1 MTKEELGKLKL
12 NELKE
17 LAKTEDVKISGLK
30 KEDII
35 AMFME
40 KYAEEQ
46 KKEKKTAKK
55 KTTRKTKTEKAAE
68 AEKEET
74 AEEKTDN
81 IPEKAEEVPEKAKEQ
96 TESAEE
102 AKQPEETDTVENKEV
117 RIIGKK
123 SEPDLKVD
131 GILTVMEDGYG
142 FIRGENFETGDDNVF
157 VSPTFIKKFRLRTGD
172 RISGKKRLPKDNE
185 RYGALIYIDKINLLD
200 TDMIRSRVSFEDL
213 TPIFPNERV
222 KLERQGESL
231 SMRVMDLIT
240 PIGKG
245 QRGLIVSPPKAG
257 KTTILK
263 DIALSILRSCPKAHL
278 IILLIDERPEEVT
291 DIKEIVRGDNVM
303 IVYST
308 FDEQPTKHKFV
319 SEMTIEHA
327 KRLVEAG
334 EDVFILLDS
343 ITRLSRAYNLT
354 EASSGKTL
362 SGGLDPNALYMPK
375 RFFGAARN
383 TRERGSLTILATAL
397 VETGSKMDD
406 VIYEEFKGTGNME
419 LILSRKLQE
428 RRLFP
433 AIDIAKSG
441 TRREDLL
448 LTQEEQQAVN
458 IIRRDLMNYYRD
470 DSIDGLIEL
479 FVRTK
484 DNASLVQVINRNKGF

>member
-1 MTKEELGKLKL
+1 MVIMTKEELEKLKL
-12 NELKE
+12 NELKQ
-17 LAKTEDVKISGLK
+17 LAKEKDIKVTGLK
-30 KEDII
+30 KEEII
-35 AMFME
+35 E
-40 KYAEEQ
+40 LLAE
-46 KKEKKTAKK
+46 
-55 KTTRKTKTEKAAE
+55 
-68 AEKEET
+68 
-74 AEEKTDN
+74 
-81 IPEKAEEVPEKAKEQ
+81 
-96 TESAEE
+96 
-102 AKQPEETDTVENKEV
+102 ENKEPEEMIEEPKEESSEI

-123 SEPDLKVD
+123 SPDPSVSIS

-172 RISGKKRLPKDNE
+172 HIIGKKREAKDNE
-185 RYGALIYIDKINLLD
+185 RYGALIYIDKINYLD
-200 TDMIRSRVSFEDL
+200 TDMIRSRVFFEDL
-213 TPIFPNERV
+213 TPVFPDERV
-222 KLERQGESL
+222 RLERQGESL
-231 SMRVMDLIT
+231 SMRVMDLIA

-245 QRGLIVSPPKAG
+245 QRGLIVSPPKAV

-278 IILLIDERPEEVT
+278 IVLLIDERPEEVT
-291 DIKEIVRGDNVM
+291 DIKEIVKGDRVM

-375 RFFGAARN
+375 RFFGAARK
-383 TRERGSLTILATAL
+383 TKERGSLTILATAL
-397 VETGSKMDD
+397 VDTGSKMDD

-448 LTQEEQQAVN
+448 LSKDEQNAVN

-479 FVRTK
+479 FIRTRNN
-484 DNASLVQVINRNKGF
+484 DELVQLILKNKSI

>member
-1 MTKEELGKLKL
+1 MNKEELSNLKL
-12 NELKE
+12 NELKD
-17 LAKTEDVKISGLK
+17 LAKAKDLKVSGLK
-30 KEDII
+30 KDEIIELLADKED
-35 AMFME
+35 
-40 KYAEEQ
+40 
-46 KKEKKTAKK
+46 
-55 KTTRKTKTEKAAE
+55 
-68 AEKEET
+68 
-74 AEEKTDN
+74 
-81 IPEKAEEVPEKAKEQ
+81 
-96 TESAEE
+96 
-102 AKQPEETDTVENKEV
+102 KEV
-117 RIIGKK
+117 RIIERKDEAIPTEG
-123 SEPDLKVD
+123 V
-131 GILTVMEDGYG
+131 LTVMEDGFG
-142 FIRGENFETGDDNVF
+142 FIRGDNFDTGDDNVF

-172 RISGKKRLPKDNE
+172 HIIGKKRNPKDNE
-185 RYGALIYIDKINLLD
+185 RYGALIYIDKINYLD
-200 TDMIRSRVSFEDL
+200 TEMIRSRVTFEDL
-213 TPIFPNERV
+213 TPIFPDERV

-231 SMRVMDLIT
+231 AMRVMDLIA

-263 DIALSILRSCPKAHL
+263 DIALSILRSCPNAHL
-278 IILLIDERPEEVT
+278 IVLLIDERPEEVT
-291 DIKEIVRGDNVM
+291 DIKERVKGDKVR

-308 FDEQPTKHKFV
+308 FDEQPSKHKFV

-343 ITRLSRAYNLT
+343 ITRLSRAYNLS

-375 RFFGAARN
+375 RFFGAARK

-397 VETGSKMDD
+397 VDTGSKMDD

-448 LTQEEQQAVN
+448 LTSDELNAVN
-458 IIRRDLMNYYRD
+458 IIRKDLLDYYRD
-470 DSIDGLIEL
+470 DSIDNLIDLFIRTRNNEEL
-479 FVRTK
+479 V
-484 DNASLVQVINRNKGF
+484 NLINKKKQI

>member
-1 MTKEELGKLKL
+1 MNKEELEKLKL
-12 NELKE
+12 SELKE
-17 LAKTEDVKISGLK
+17 LAKENDLKISGLK
-30 KEDII
+30 KEEIV
-35 AMFME
+35 ALFTE
-40 KYAEEQ
+40 KYA
-46 KKEKKTAKK
+46 
-55 KTTRKTKTEKAAE
+55 
-68 AEKEET
+68 
-74 AEEKTDN
+74 AEEK
-81 IPEKAEEVPEKAKEQ
+81 EKQTVKEEYKE
-96 TESAEE
+96 
-102 AKQPEETDTVENKEV
+102 DREV

-123 SEPDLKVD
+123 EAPETRDASLPVE
-131 GILTVMEDGYG
+131 GIVTVMEDGYG
-142 FIRGENFETGDDNVF
+142 FIRGKNFETGDDNVF
-157 VSPTFIKKFRLRTGD
+157 VSPTFVKKFRLRTGD
-172 RISGKKRLPKDNE
+172 HIIGKKREAKDNE
-185 RYGALIYIDKINLLD
+185 RYGALIYIDKINYLD
-200 TDMIRSRVSFEDL
+200 TEMIRSRVSFEDL
-213 TPIFPNERV
+213 TPVFPDERII
-222 KLERQGESL
+222 LERPGESL

-263 DIALSILRSCPKAHL
+263 DIALSILRNDPKAHL

-291 DIKEIVRGDNVM
+291 DIREIVKGENVM

-308 FDEQPTKHKFV
+308 FDEQPSKHKYV

-327 KRLVEAG
+327 KRMVEAG
-334 EDVFILLDS
+334 EDVYILLDS

-375 RFFGAARN
+375 RFFGAARK

-397 VETGSKMDD
+397 VDTGSKMDD

-448 LTQEEQQAVN
+448 LSKEEQIAVN

-470 DSIDGLIEL
+470 DSIDGLIDL

-484 DNASLVQVINRNKGF
+484 DNEALVKAIIRNQST

>member
-17 LAKTEDVKISGLK
+17 LAKSEDVKISGLK

-46 KKEKKTAKK
+46 KKEKKPVKK
-55 KTTRKTKTEKAAE
+55 KTTKKAKE
-68 AEKEET
+68 EKEED
-74 AEEKTDN
+74 AVSEAVES
-81 IPEKAEEVPEKAKEQ
+81 EEVLG
-96 TESAEE
+96 ESEVIPQVEE
-102 AKQPEETDTVENKEV
+102 DQSESDTTVENKEV

-172 RISGKKRLPKDNE
+172 RITGKKRLPKDNE

-200 TDMIRSRVSFEDL
+200 TDMIRSRVAFEDL

-222 KLERQGESL
+222 ILERPGESL

-291 DIKEIVRGDNVM
+291 DIKEIVKGDNVM

-397 VETGSKMDD
+397 VDTGSKMDD

-448 LTQEEQQAVN
+448 LTAEEQSAVN
-458 IIRRDLMNYYRD
+458 IIRRDIMNYYRD

>member
-1 MTKEELGKLKL
+1 MNIVEYSKGVFVMDKEALSKLKL
-12 NELKE
+12 SELKE
-17 LAKTEDVKISGLK
+17 LAKEKDIKVNGLK
-30 KEDII
+30 KDEII
-35 AMFME
+35 
-40 KYAEEQ
+40 EELC
-46 KKEKKTAKK
+46 
-55 KTTRKTKTEKAAE
+55 
-68 AEKEET
+68 
-74 AEEKTDN
+74 
-81 IPEKAEEVPEKAKEQ
+81 
-96 TESAEE
+96 
-102 AKQPEETDTVENKEV
+102 
-117 RIIGKK
+117 K
-123 SEPDLKVD
+123 SEPEKETRVFNKKEEVSETVE
-131 GILTVMEDGYG
+131 GILTVMEDGFG
-142 FIRGENFETGDDNVF
+142 FIRGENFETGDDNVY

-172 RISGKKRLPKDNE
+172 HIVGKKRAPKDQE
-185 RYGALIYIDKINLLD
+185 RYSALIYIDKINYLD
-200 TDMIRSRVSFEDL
+200 TEMIRSRVTFEDL
-213 TPIFPNERV
+213 TPVFPDERV
-222 KLERQGESL
+222 RLERQGESL
-231 SMRVMDLIT
+231 SMRVMDLIA

-263 DIALSILRSCPKAHL
+263 DIALSILRSCKDAYL

-291 DIKEIVRGDNVM
+291 DIKEIVKGDNVR

-308 FDEQPTKHKFV
+308 FDEQPSKHKFV

-334 EDVFILLDS
+334 KDVFILLDS

-375 RFFGAARN
+375 RFFGAARK

-397 VETGSKMDD
+397 VDTGSKMDD

-433 AIDIAKSG
+433 AIDIPKSG

-448 LTQEEQQAVN
+448 LTKEEQLAVN
-458 IIRRDLMNYYRD
+458 IIRKDLLDYYRD
-470 DSIDGLIEL
+470 DSVDSLIDL
-479 FVRTK
+479 FIKTRNN
-484 DNASLVQVINRNKGF
+484 DELVQLIIKNKSI

>member
-1 MTKEELGKLKL
+1 MVIMTKEELQELKL
-12 NELKE
+12 NELKQ
-17 LAKTEDVKISGLK
+17 LAKEKEIKVTGLK
-30 KEDII
+30 KEEII
-35 AMFME
+35 E
-40 KYAEEQ
+40 LL
-46 KKEKKTAKK
+46 
-55 KTTRKTKTEKAAE
+55 

-74 AEEKTDN
+74 KEEIVEVKEDN
-81 IPEKAEEVPEKAKEQ
+81 SEI
-96 TESAEE
+96 
-102 AKQPEETDTVENKEV
+102 
-117 RIIGKK
+117 RFIGKK
-123 SEPDLKVD
+123 APDPSVSIS

-172 RISGKKRLPKDNE
+172 HIIGKKREAKDNE
-185 RYGALIYIDKINLLD
+185 RYGALIYIDKINFLD
-200 TDMIRSRVSFEDL
+200 TDMIRSRVTFEDL
-213 TPIFPNERV
+213 TPVFPDERV

-231 SMRVMDLIT
+231 SMRVVDLIA

-263 DIALSILRSCPKAHL
+263 DIALSIQRSCPKAHL
-278 IILLIDERPEEVT
+278 IVLLIDERPEEVT
-291 DIKEIVRGDNVM
+291 DIKEIVKGDRVM

-375 RFFGAARN
+375 RFFGAARK
-383 TRERGSLTILATAL
+383 TKERGSLTILATAL
-397 VETGSKMDD
+397 VDTGSKMDD

-448 LTQEEQQAVN
+448 LNKDEQNAVN

-479 FVRTK
+479 FIRTRNN
-484 DNASLVQVINRNKGF
+484 DELVQLILKNKSI

>member
-1 MTKEELGKLKL
+1 MKKEELSKLKL
-12 NELKE
+12 NELKD
-17 LAKTEDVKISGLK
+17 LAKEKDLKVTGLK
-30 KEDII
+30 KDEII
-35 AMFME
+35 DLL
-40 KYAEEQ
+40 
-46 KKEKKTAKK
+46 
-55 KTTRKTKTEKAAE
+55 TE
-68 AEKEET
+68 
-74 AEEKTDN
+74 
-81 IPEKAEEVPEKAKEQ
+81 PE
-96 TESAEE
+96 
-102 AKQPEETDTVENKEV
+102 KEV
-117 RIIGKK
+117 RIIEKK
-123 SEPDLKVD
+123 EESLSVEGV
-131 GILTVMEDGYG
+131 LTVMEDGFG
-142 FIRGENFETGDDNVF
+142 FIRGDNFETSDENVF

-172 RISGKKRLPKDNE
+172 HIIGKRRNPKDNE
-185 RYGALIYIDKINLLD
+185 RYGALIYIDKINYLD
-200 TDMIRSRVSFEDL
+200 TEMIRSRVVFEDL
-213 TPIFPNERV
+213 TPVFPNERV

-231 SMRVMDLIT
+231 AMRVMDLIA

-263 DIALSILRSCPKAHL
+263 DIALSIQRSCPNAHL

-291 DIKEIVRGDNVM
+291 DIKEVVKGEKVK

-308 FDEQPTKHKFV
+308 FDEQPSKHKFV

-343 ITRLSRAYNLT
+343 ITRLSRAYNST
-354 EASSGKTL
+354 EASSGRTL

-375 RFFGAARN
+375 RFFGAARK

-397 VETGSKMDD
+397 VDTGSKMDD

-448 LTQEEQQAVN
+448 LTGEELSAVN
-458 IIRRDLMNYYRD
+458 IIRKDLLDYYRD
-470 DSIDGLIEL
+470 DSIDNLIDLFIRTRNNEEL
-479 FVRTK
+479 V
-484 DNASLVQVINRNKGF
+484 NLINKKKQI

>member
-1 MTKEELGKLKL
+1 MSKEELQELKL
-12 NELKE
+12 NELKQ
-17 LAKTEDVKISGLK
+17 LAKEKEIKVTGLK
-30 KEDII
+30 KEEII
-35 AMFME
+35 E
-40 KYAEEQ
+40 LLAEEET
-46 KKEKKTAKK
+46 KEEIEEVKEEITETKEENSEIRFIG
-55 KTTRKTKTEKAAE
+55 RKT
-68 AEKEET
+68 
-74 AEEKTDN
+74 
-81 IPEKAEEVPEKAKEQ
+81 
-96 TESAEE
+96 
-102 AKQPEETDTVENKEV
+102 
-117 RIIGKK
+117 
-123 SEPDLKVD
+123 PDPSVAIS

-172 RISGKKRLPKDNE
+172 HIIGKKREAKDNE
-185 RYGALIYIDKINLLD
+185 RYGALIYIDKINFLD
-200 TDMIRSRVSFEDL
+200 TDMIRSRVTFEDL
-213 TPIFPNERV
+213 TPVFPDERV

-231 SMRVMDLIT
+231 SMRVVDLIA

-263 DIALSILRSCPKAHL
+263 DIALSIQRSCPKAHL
-278 IILLIDERPEEVT
+278 IVLLIDERPEEVT
-291 DIKEIVRGDNVM
+291 DIKEIVKGDRVM

-375 RFFGAARN
+375 RFFGAARK
-383 TRERGSLTILATAL
+383 TKERGSLTILATAL
-397 VETGSKMDD
+397 VDTGSKMDD

-448 LTQEEQQAVN
+448 LNRDEQNAVN

-479 FVRTK
+479 FIRTRNN
-484 DNASLVQVINRNKGF
+484 DELVQLILKNKSI

>member
-1 MTKEELGKLKL
+1 MNKEDLEKLKL

-17 LAKTEDVKISGLK
+17 LAKGKDIKVSGLK
-30 KEDII
+30 KDEIV
-35 AMFME
+35 FLLSKEEVSEE
-40 KYAEEQ
+40 KPVEEVKAPVSEVRTFG
-46 KKEKKTAKK
+46 KKE
-55 KTTRKTKTEKAAE
+55 TE
-68 AEKEET
+68 EKDT
-74 AEEKTDN
+74 AEVRKD
-81 IPEKAEEVPEKAKEQ
+81 PSVPV
-96 TESAEE
+96 SG
-102 AKQPEETDTVENKEV
+102 V
-117 RIIGKK
+117 
-123 SEPDLKVD
+123 
-131 GILTVMEDGYG
+131 LTVMEDGYG

-157 VSPTFIKKFRLRTGD
+157 VSPTFVKKFRLRTGD
-172 RISGKKRLPKDNE
+172 HIIGKKREPRESE
-185 RYGALIYIDKINLLD
+185 RYGALIYIDKINYLD

-213 TPIFPNERV
+213 TPVFPDERIR
-222 KLERQGESL
+222 LERQGESL
-231 SMRVMDLIT
+231 AMRVVDLIA

-263 DIALSILRSCPKAHL
+263 DIALSILRSCPNGHL

-308 FDEQPTKHKFV
+308 FDEQPSRHKYV

-375 RFFGAARN
+375 RFFGAARK

-397 VETGSKMDD
+397 VDTGSKMDD

-433 AIDIAKSG
+433 AIDIPKSG

-448 LTQEEQQAVN
+448 LSSDELRAVN
-458 IIRRDLMNYYRD
+458 IIRKDLLDYYRD
-470 DSIDGLIEL
+470 DSVDSLIEM
-479 FVRTK
+479 FIRTR
-484 DNASLVQVINRNKGF
+484 NNQQLVDIINKKGL

>member
-17 LAKTEDVKISGLK
+17 LAKSEDVKISGLK

-46 KKEKKTAKK
+46 KKEKKPVKK
-55 KTTRKTKTEKAAE
+55 KTTKKAKE
-68 AEKEET
+68 EKEEEAVSE
-74 AEEKTDN
+74 AEET
-81 IPEKAEEVPEKAKEQ
+81 EEVLE
-96 TESAEE
+96 ESEVIPQVEE
-102 AKQPEETDTVENKEV
+102 DQSESDTTVENKEV

-123 SEPDLKVD
+123 SEPDLKAD

-172 RISGKKRLPKDNE
+172 HITGKRRLPKDNE

-200 TDMIRSRVSFEDL
+200 TDMIRSRVAFEDL

-222 KLERQGESL
+222 ILERPGESL

-291 DIKEIVRGDNVM
+291 DIKEIVKGDNVM

-397 VETGSKMDD
+397 VDTGSKMDD

-448 LTQEEQQAVN
+448 LTAEEQSAVN
-458 IIRRDLMNYYRD
+458 IIRRDIMNYYRD

>member
-17 LAKTEDVKISGLK
+17 LAKSEDVKISGLK

-46 KKEKKTAKK
+46 KKEKKPVKK
-55 KTTRKTKTEKAAE
+55 KTTKKAKE
-68 AEKEET
+68 EKEEEAVSE
-74 AEEKTDN
+74 AEET
-81 IPEKAEEVPEKAKEQ
+81 EEVLG
-96 TESAEE
+96 ESEVIPQVEE
-102 AKQPEETDTVENKEV
+102 DQSESDTTVENKEV

-172 RISGKKRLPKDNE
+172 RITGKKRLPKDNE

-200 TDMIRSRVSFEDL
+200 TDMIRSRVAFEDL

-222 KLERQGESL
+222 ILERPGESL

-291 DIKEIVRGDNVM
+291 DIKEIVKGDNVM

-397 VETGSKMDD
+397 VDTGSKMDD

-448 LTQEEQQAVN
+448 LTAEEQSAVN
-458 IIRRDLMNYYRD
+458 IIRRDIMNYYRD

>member
-1 MTKEELGKLKL
+1 MNKEELQKLKL
-12 NELKE
+12 AELKK
-17 LAKTEDVKISGLK
+17 LAEERQIKVSGLK
-30 KEDII
+30 KDEIVSLLCEEEIKEEIKEED
-35 AMFME
+35 E
-40 KYAEEQ
+40 
-46 KKEKKTAKK
+46 
-55 KTTRKTKTEKAAE
+55 KTEG
-68 AEKEET
+68 EE
-74 AEEKTDN
+74 N
-81 IPEKAEEVPEKAKEQ
+81 
-96 TESAEE
+96 S
-102 AKQPEETDTVENKEV
+102 EV
-117 RIIGKK
+117 RFIEKRRDP
-123 SEPDLKVD
+123 SLPVE

-157 VSPTFIKKFRLRTGD
+157 VSPTFVKKFRLRTGD
-172 RISGKKRLPKDNE
+172 HIIGKKREPREGE
-185 RYGALIYIDKINLLD
+185 RYGALIYIDKIDYLD
-200 TDMIRSRVSFEDL
+200 TDMIRSRVTFEDL
-213 TPIFPNERV
+213 TPVFPDERV
-222 KLERQGESL
+222 KLERRGESL
-231 SMRVMDLIT
+231 SMRVMDLIA

-308 FDEQPTKHKFV
+308 FDEQPSKHKYV

-343 ITRLSRAYNLT
+343 ITRLARAYNLT

-362 SGGLDPNALYMPK
+362 SGGLDPSALYMPK
-375 RFFGAARN
+375 KFFGAARK

-397 VETGSKMDD
+397 VDTGSKMDD

-448 LTQEEQQAVN
+448 LNREELQAVN

-470 DSIDGLIEL
+470 DSIDSLIEM
-479 FVRTK
+479 FIRTK
-484 DNASLVQVINRNKGF
+484 DNEELVNIINKKGI

>member
-1 MTKEELGKLKL
+1 MNREELSKLKL
-12 NELKE
+12 SELKE
-17 LAKTEDVKISGLK
+17 LAKKKELKVNGLK
-30 KEDII
+30 KEEIVSLL
-35 AMFME
+35 
-40 KYAEEQ
+40 
-46 KKEKKTAKK
+46 
-55 KTTRKTKTEKAAE
+55 
-68 AEKEET
+68 
-74 AEEKTDN
+74 AEEKKEE
-81 IPEKAEEVPEKAKEQ
+81 EKAEEKSSETRVFGKRETAGNDKK
-96 TESAEE
+96 
-102 AKQPEETDTVENKEV
+102 PEEKRDPSVPV
-117 RIIGKK
+117 SG
-123 SEPDLKVD
+123 V
-131 GILTVMEDGYG
+131 LTVMEEGYG

-157 VSPTFIKKFRLRTGD
+157 VSPTFVKKFRLRTGD
-172 RISGKKRLPKDNE
+172 HIIGKKREPRENE
-185 RYGALIYIDKINLLD
+185 RYGALIYIDKINYLD
-200 TDMIRSRVSFEDL
+200 TDMIRTRVSFEDL
-213 TPIFPNERV
+213 TPVFPDERV
-222 KLERQGESL
+222 RLERQGESL
-231 SMRVMDLIT
+231 SMRVMDLIA

-263 DIALSILRSCPKAHL
+263 DIALSILRSCPNGHL

-291 DIKEIVRGDNVM
+291 DIKEIVRGNNVM

-308 FDEQPTKHKFV
+308 FDEQPSKHKYV

-354 EASSGKTL
+354 EPSSGKTL

-375 RFFGAARN
+375 RFFGAARK

-397 VETGSKMDD
+397 VDTGSKMDD

-433 AIDIAKSG
+433 AIDIPKSG

-448 LTQEEQQAVN
+448 LAPDELRAVN
-458 IIRRDLMNYYRD
+458 IIRKDVLDYNRD
-470 DSIDGLIEL
+470 DSVDSLIDMFI
-479 FVRTK
+479 RTR
-484 DNASLVQVINRNKGF
+484 NNQQLVDILNKTGS

>member
-1 MTKEELGKLKL
+1 MVIMKREELQELKL
-12 NELKE
+12 SDLKN
-17 LAKTEDVKISGLK
+17 LAKEKQIKVNGLK
-30 KEDII
+30 KEEIVELLSD
-35 AMFME
+35 
-40 KYAEEQ
+40 
-46 KKEKKTAKK
+46 
-55 KTTRKTKTEKAAE
+55 
-68 AEKEET
+68 KEEVK
-74 AEEKTDN
+74 EE
-81 IPEKAEEVPEKAKEQ
+81 I
-96 TESAEE
+96 EE
-102 AKQPEETDTVENKEV
+102 AKEENSEIRFV
-117 RIIGKK
+117 GKK
-123 SEPDLKVD
+123 APDPSVSIS

-172 RISGKKRLPKDNE
+172 HIIGKKREAKDSE
-185 RYGALIYIDKINLLD
+185 RYGALIYIDKINYLD
-200 TDMIRSRVSFEDL
+200 TDMIRSRVTFEDL
-213 TPIFPNERV
+213 TPVFPDERV

-231 SMRVMDLIT
+231 SMRVVDLIA

-263 DIALSILRSCPKAHL
+263 DIALSIQRSCPKAHL
-278 IILLIDERPEEVT
+278 IVLLIDERPEEVT
-291 DIKEIVRGDNVM
+291 DIKEIVKGERVM

-375 RFFGAARN
+375 RFFGAARK
-383 TRERGSLTILATAL
+383 TKERGSLTILATAL
-397 VETGSKMDD
+397 VDTGSKMDD

-448 LTQEEQQAVN
+448 LNKDELNAVN

-479 FVRTK
+479 FIRTRNN
-484 DNASLVQVINRNKGF
+484 DELVQLILKNKSI

>member
-1 MTKEELGKLKL
+1 MKKEELEKLKL
-12 NELKE
+12 AELKL
-17 LAKTEDVKISGLK
+17 LAKERDLKTKGLK
-30 KEDII
+30 KDQII
-35 AMFME
+35 ALLEEEVRETEMKEPLESGEEE
-40 KYAEEQ
+40 KESEVRLF
-46 KKEKKTAKK
+46 EKKRDPSMPFA
-55 KTTRKTKTEKAAE
+55 
-68 AEKEET
+68 
-74 AEEKTDN
+74 
-81 IPEKAEEVPEKAKEQ
+81 
-96 TESAEE
+96 
-102 AKQPEETDTVENKEV
+102 
-117 RIIGKK
+117 
-123 SEPDLKVD
+123 

-142 FIRGENFETGDDNVF
+142 FIRGENFETGDDNIY

-172 RISGKKRLPKDNE
+172 HIIGKKREPRDNE
-185 RYGALIYIDKINLLD
+185 RYGALIYIDKINYLD
-200 TDMIRSRVSFEDL
+200 TDMIRSRVTFEDL
-213 TPIFPNERV
+213 TPVFPDERV
-222 KLERQGESL
+222 KLERRGESL

-263 DIALSILRSCPKAHL
+263 DIAISILRSVPKAHL

-291 DIKEIVRGDNVM
+291 DMKETVKGDNVM

-308 FDEQPTKHKFV
+308 FDEQPSKHKFV

-375 RFFGAARN
+375 KFFGAARK

-397 VETGSKMDD
+397 VDTGSKMDD

-433 AIDIAKSG
+433 AIDVAKSS

-448 LTQEEQQAVN
+448 LSREELQAVN
-458 IIRRDLMNYYRD
+458 TIRKDLLNYYRE
-470 DSIDGLIEL
+470 DSIDSLIEL
-479 FVRTK
+479 FIHTR
-484 DNASLVQVINRNKGF
+484 DNEELVQLINKKGL

>member
-1 MTKEELGKLKL
+1 MNKEELEKLKL
-12 NELKE
+12 SELKE
-17 LAKTEDVKISGLK
+17 LAKENDLKISGLK
-30 KEDII
+30 KEEIV
-35 AMFME
+35 ALFTE
-40 KYAEEQ
+40 KYA
-46 KKEKKTAKK
+46 
-55 KTTRKTKTEKAAE
+55 
-68 AEKEET
+68 
-74 AEEKTDN
+74 AEEK
-81 IPEKAEEVPEKAKEQ
+81 EKQTVKEEYKE
-96 TESAEE
+96 
-102 AKQPEETDTVENKEV
+102 DREV

-123 SEPDLKVD
+123 EAPETRDASLPVE
-131 GILTVMEDGYG
+131 GIVTVMEDGYG
-142 FIRGENFETGDDNVF
+142 FIRGKNFETGDDNVF
-157 VSPTFIKKFRLRTGD
+157 VSPTFVKKFRLRTGD
-172 RISGKKRLPKDNE
+172 HIIGKKREAKDNE
-185 RYGALIYIDKINLLD
+185 RYGALIYIDKINYLD
-200 TDMIRSRVSFEDL
+200 TEMIRSRVSFEDL
-213 TPIFPNERV
+213 TPVFPDERII
-222 KLERQGESL
+222 LERPGESL

-263 DIALSILRSCPKAHL
+263 DIALSILRNDPKAHL

-291 DIKEIVRGDNVM
+291 DIREIVKGENVM

-308 FDEQPTKHKFV
+308 FDEQPSKHKYV

-327 KRLVEAG
+327 KRMVEAG
-334 EDVFILLDS
+334 EDVYILLDS

-375 RFFGAARN
+375 RFFGAARK

-397 VETGSKMDD
+397 VDTGSKMDD

-448 LTQEEQQAVN
+448 LSEEEQQCVN
-458 IIRRDLMNYYRD
+458 IIRRDLLNYYRE
-470 DSIDGLIEL
+470 DSVDSLIEL
-479 FVRTK
+479 FVRTRNN
-484 DNASLVQVINRNKGF
+484 DELIQLINKKGL